1 MRLKLFKKLA
11 VTIGIVI
18 LISMSVIVMILSIVI
33 SNYFSNE
40 KYAELIQNCESVA
53 EITLKDMNS
62 SNFKRNI
69 YNIIAVQN
77 KVSNVDTFICDNKGE
92 IIVCGCDKYY
102 NSECSH
108 SFGTINNDILDSASK
123 EYFAVNNFNDLYT
136 DAHFIV
142 GIPIKAADG
151 TKFGYVFS
159 STSAQS
165 LRNLISEIFK
175 MYVISA
181 IIPIVLMLI
190 IVYAMTYRFT
200 KPLKLMS
207 VAAQAMSRGDFSK
220 RIPVM
225 SDDEIGELSISF
237 NNMTNSLS
245 KLEKMRRSFV
255 ANVSHELRTPMTS
268 ISGFIDGILDGTIAE
283 DKQEYYLKIISTEVK
298 RLSRVVES
306 MLSLSKLESGE
317 VSLNPVMF
325 NLSDTIVDVVVSR
338 EKEIEGKNLTITG
351 LDSLEKTFVYAD
363 YDLIYQVVYNLVD
376 NAVKFTDESGEI
388 SFSVSTDSKFTKF
401 SVRNTGCGIPQENLG
416 NIFDRFYKLDKSRST
431 NKNSVGLGLYIV
443 KTIINIHHGT
453 VSVASK
459 EGAFTEFT
467 VNLPLNRV
475 KH

>member
-62 SNFKRNI
+62 SNFERNI

-181 IIPIVLMLI
+181 IVPIVLLLI

-207 VAAQAMSRGDFSK
+207 VSAQAMSICDFSK

-225 SDDEIGELSISF
+225 SDDEIG
-237 NNMTNSLS
+237 
-245 KLEKMRRSFV
+245 
-255 ANVSHELRTPMTS
+255 
-268 ISGFIDGILDGTIAE
+268 
-283 DKQEYYLKIISTEVK
+283 
-298 RLSRVVES
+298 
-306 MLSLSKLESGE
+306 
-317 VSLNPVMF
+317 
-325 NLSDTIVDVVVSR
+325 
-338 EKEIEGKNLTITG
+338 
-351 LDSLEKTFVYAD
+351 
-363 YDLIYQVVYNLVD
+363 
-376 NAVKFTDESGEI
+376 
-388 SFSVSTDSKFTKF
+388 
-401 SVRNTGCGIPQENLG
+401 
-416 NIFDRFYKLDKSRST
+416 
-431 NKNSVGLGLYIV
+431 
-443 KTIINIHHGT
+443 
-453 VSVASK
+453 
-459 EGAFTEFT
+459 
-467 VNLPLNRV
+467 
-475 KH
+475 